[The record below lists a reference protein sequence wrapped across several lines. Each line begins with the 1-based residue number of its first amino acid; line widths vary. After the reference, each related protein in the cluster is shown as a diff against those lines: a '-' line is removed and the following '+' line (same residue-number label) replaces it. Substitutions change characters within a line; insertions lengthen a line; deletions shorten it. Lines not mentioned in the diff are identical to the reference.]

1 MNWVAMFPGQGSQ
14 KAGMGEELLNLYPD
28 LLIDEFEETLGW
40 SLKQIILQSDQSE
53 ITKTNIA
60 QPYIFAIS
68 YCYGL
73 EAFKKLGQPKIG
85 IGHSLGE
92 YTALALAEFISYR
105 DALRIISVRGDSMQK
120 AVENSNS
127 TMAAVLTSDLRQT
140 IDAVQALNNQGI
152 SINISNFNDGSQIVI
167 GGLKD
172 DINYLKSNPVDLNAK
187 RVIPLDVAGA
197 FHSEFVSSAKKEVR
211 NIVDEV
217 EFSEGKFDVY
227 MNVDAKVADLT
238 TIKQRLV
245 DQIDN
250 SVMFYDQILNI
261 ENFAKPEK
269 WYHIGPGNVTAGMVK
284 KSISSEDIEII
295 NSLDSLNNI

>member
-14 KAGMGEELLNLYPD
+14 KAGMGEELLKLYPD

-40 SLKQIILQSDQSE
+40 SLKETILQSNQSE

-73 EAFKKLGQPKIG
+73 EAFKKLGQPKVG

-92 YTALALAEFISYR
+92 YTALALSEFISYS
-105 DALRIISVRGDSMQK
+105 DALKIISVRGASMQK
-120 AVENSNS
+120 AVENSDS
-127 TMAAVLTSDLRQT
+127 TMAAVLTSDLKQT
-140 IDAVQALNNQGI
+140 IDAVEALNNQGV

-172 DINYLKSNPVDLNAK
+172 DIDYLKSNPVDLNAK

-197 FHSEFVSSAKKEVR
+197 FHSKFVSSAKQEVQ
-211 NIVDEV
+211 NIIDEI

-238 TIKQRLV
+238 TIKKRLV

-261 ENFAKPEK
+261 ENIAKPEK

-284 KSISSEDIEII
+284 KSISSEGIEII